1 MTPVRRRLHPWIV
14 AYGPVVG
21 LSLLAGFLAWWSSR
35 AVYPAFSWNRD
46 EPVYLWQMRTLRAG
60 SFSTPDGGFPT
71 FFHPWLSIAD
81 DGRLY
86 SQYTLGWPSVL
97 VLADALFGDPS
108 VGMAIGAALA
118 VSGTYACTRVLS
130 GDRMLAIA
138 AGGVLAVSPIIIVQG
153 GVYLGYLFTLG
164 LGMWFGAA
172 LVSGVR
178 DGRRWR
184 LLAAGLLLSAI
195 LITRQFDALLW
206 AAAFGIPIL
215 VQHRRSLA
223 PLLRR
228 SVPWFVIGALPLTF
242 LTLAYNHRM
251 TGNFAKFPVT
261 VKDPLDTFGFGTRR
275 IAPQFG
281 EVDYG
286 PVQAI
291 KGTLK
296 NGFYLLLFALGGLV
310 ALPVALLGWWQRRR
324 EGWTWPIVAIGIA
337 FPVGYFGFWG
347 TNVSSIT
354 SRISGPIYFVP
365 LYAVLAIFVAQVIVA
380 AGRRRRAAGVALAV
394 VLVLA
399 GLPLAINRID
409 TNHRISAAQEPWE
422 HASRDVTALEH
433 DSLVFVADSG
443 PYLMFLNPY
452 SANQPDLDG
461 PVVWATEQLG
471 HDVDLIRAYPE
482 RTPYR
487 MQASFRGDELGPD
500 EQPKIPEIEL
510 LPLEVVDGS
519 SLRIAADIQ
528 NTTALPFVVVTVTLD
543 GRVIDQRVI
552 SKTSSNGARHDFEWV
567 LHHSPRTNGPD
578 SANESVVS
586 GNYGALVVSVGF
598 GADRRTAARPL
609 VQRVVGY
616 SGQGVDLAAVVPARG
631 ERLSDIGG
639 PKLRWRPTTDLPE
652 ITVTITPA

>member
-1 MTPVRRRLHPWIV
+1 MTPMRRRLHPWLV
-14 AYGPVVG
+14 TYGPVIG
-21 LSLLAGFLAWWSSR
+21 LSILAGILAWWSSR

-46 EPVYLWQMRTLRAG
+46 EPVYLWQMRTLREG

-81 DGRLY
+81 NGRLY

-97 VLADALFGDPS
+97 AFADAVFGDPS
-108 VGMAIGAALA
+108 VAMAIGAALA
-118 VSGTYACTRVLS
+118 VSGTYACTRVLT
-130 GDRMLAIA
+130 GDATLAVG
-138 AGGVLAVSPIIIVQG
+138 AGGVLALSPIIVVQG

-172 LVSGVR
+172 FTSGVR
-178 DGRRWR
+178 DGRRGR
-184 LLAAGLLLSAI
+184 LLAAGVLLSAI

-206 AAAFGIPIL
+206 AAAFGIPIV
-215 VQHRRSLA
+215 VQHRRSVA
-223 PLLRR
+223 SLLRA
-228 SVPWFVIGALPLTF
+228 VPWFAIGALPLTF

-286 PVQAI
+286 PVQAV

-324 EGWTWPIVAIGIA
+324 ETWTWPIVAVGIA

-365 LYAVLAIFVAQVIVA
+365 LYAVLAVFVAQVIVA
-380 AGRRRRAAGVALAV
+380 AGRRRRPAGIALAA
-394 VLVLA
+394 VLVCA
-399 GLPLAINRID
+399 GLPLAINRVD

-422 HASRDVTALEH
+422 RASRDVEALED

-452 SANQPDLDG
+452 SANSPDLDG
-461 PVVWATEQLG
+461 PVLWATEQLG
-471 HDVDLIRAYPE
+471 RDVDLIRAHPQ

-487 MQASFRGDELGPD
+487 MQASYRGDELGPD
-500 EQPKIPEIEL
+500 EHPKVPEIEL
-510 LPLEVVDGS
+510 LPLAIVDGT
-519 SLRIAADIQ
+519 SLQVSAGIQ
-528 NTTALPFVVVTVTLD
+528 NTTAHPFVVVTVTLD
-543 GRVIDQRVI
+543 GRVVDQQVI
-552 SKTSSNGARHDFEWV
+552 SKTSSEGARHDFEWT
-567 LHHSPRTNGPD
+567 LHD
-578 SANESVVS
+578 STQSSGSDAGNESNVS
-586 GNYGALVVSVGF
+586 EEYGALVISVGF
-598 GADRRTAARPL
+598 GTDRRSAARPL
-609 VQRVVGY
+609 VQRVIGY
-616 SGQGVDLAAVVPARG
+616 RSGTGTLASVVPARG

-652 ITVTITPA
+652 ITVMIAPV